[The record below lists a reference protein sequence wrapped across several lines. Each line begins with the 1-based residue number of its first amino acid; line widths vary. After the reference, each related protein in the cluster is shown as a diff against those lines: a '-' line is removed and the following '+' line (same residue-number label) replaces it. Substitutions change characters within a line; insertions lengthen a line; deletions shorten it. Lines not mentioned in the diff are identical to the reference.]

1 MDGRAKILIVD
12 DEPFNVDYLVQELE
26 NHNYTTINAESGPE
40 ALKRVVAEAPDL
52 ILLDIRMPEMDGY
65 AVCECLKADEDTRE
79 IPVLFISALDETEDK
94 VRAFTAGG
102 VDYVTKPFQLEEVLA
117 RVETHLAL
125 RDLQKRLQEANR
137 ELSKRLEE
145 LASSNAE
152 LQARNEELDAFAHTV
167 AHDLKNPLTSLI
179 GYSSLL
185 QKCYA
190 EMSNEDLG
198 RSLNLMARSGRKM
211 TNIIEELLLLASV
224 RKVEEVEMV
233 PLDMAGVVAE
243 VQGRLASLIE
253 EYQAE
258 IVLPEE
264 WPWSLGYGPWV
275 EEMWTNYVSNAI
287 KYGGRPPRVELGM
300 TQQADGFIR
309 FWVRDNGA
317 GLTPEEQARL
327 FTPFTRL
334 HQVRAE
340 GHGLGL
346 SIVQRIAEKLGGEVG
361 VESQAGQGCVF
372 FFSLEEAADPSEV
385 RGNGQTSKG
394 PE

>member
-26 NHNYTTINAESGPE
+26 DRNYATINAESGPE
-40 ALKRVVAEAPDL
+40 ALKWIVAEAPDL

-65 AVCECLKADEDTRE
+65 TVCECLKADEATRD

-125 RDLQKRLQEANR
+125 RDLQKRLKEANR

-167 AHDLKNPLTSLI
+167 AHDLKNPLTLLI

-185 QKCYA
+185 QKCHA

-198 RSLNLMARSGRKM
+198 RYLNLMARGGRKM

-233 PLDMAGVVAE
+233 PLDMADIVAE
-243 VQGRLASLIE
+243 AQGRLASLIE

-258 IVLPEE
+258 IVLPKG
-264 WPWSLGYGPWV
+264 WPTARGYGPWV
-275 EEMWTNYVSNAI
+275 EEVWTNYVSNAI
-287 KYGGRPPRVELGM
+287 KYGGRPPRVELGA
-300 TQQADGFIR
+300 TEQADGFVR

-334 HQVRAE
+334 HQARAE

-346 SIVQRIAEKLGGEVG
+346 SIVQRIAEKLGGQVG
-361 VESQAGQGCVF
+361 VESQADQGCMF
-372 FFSLEEAADPSEV
+372 FFSLEEAADHL
-385 RGNGQTSKG
+385 GG
-394 PE
+394 

>member
-1 MDGRAKILIVD
+1 
-12 DEPFNVDYLVQELE
+12 
-26 NHNYTTINAESGPE
+26 
-40 ALKRVVAEAPDL
+40 
-52 ILLDIRMPEMDGY
+52 MDGY
-65 AVCECLKADEDTRE
+65 TVCERLKADEATRD

-94 VRAFTAGG
+94 VRAFTAGC
-102 VDYVTKPFQLEEVLA
+102 VDYVTKPFQPEEVLA

-137 ELSKRLEE
+137 ELAKRLEE

-167 AHDLKNPLTSLI
+167 AHDLKNPLTLLI

-185 QKCYA
+185 QKRHA

-198 RSLNLMARSGRKM
+198 RYLNLMARGGRKM

-224 RKVEEVEMV
+224 RKVEEAEMV

-258 IVLPEE
+258 IVLPEG
-264 WPWSLGYGPWV
+264 WPRALGYGPWV
-275 EEMWTNYVSNAI
+275 EEVWANYLSNAI
-287 KYGGRPPRVELGM
+287 KYGGQPPRVELGA
-300 TQQADGFIR
+300 TEQADGFVR
-309 FWVRDNGA
+309 FWVGDNGA

-334 HQVRAE
+334 HHVRAE

-346 SIVQRIAEKLGGEVG
+346 SIVQRIAEKLGGQVG

-372 FFSLEEAADPSEV
+372 FFSLEEAADHLGGE
-385 RGNGQTSKG
+385 RQ
-394 PE
+394 